1 MSIKRITTIVPMDF
15 LDSLEKCLRATGVP
29 GMTIDNVRGFG
40 EHANYFSN
48 DLLRSNVR
56 IEVYIGERRCEEV
69 CEAICKFAKETHTSA
84 GILVIES
91 VDRLIDLNTG
101 QDVLAENL

>member
-1 MSIKRITTIVPMDF
+1 MNIKRITVIVPAGY
-15 LDSLEKCLRATGVP
+15 LDDVEKCLRAAGVP

-40 EHANYFSN
+40 EHANYFSS

-56 IEVYIGERRCEEV
+56 IEVYVGEDRCDEV
-69 CEAICKFAKETHTSA
+69 VETIKHFAVVSRTTA
-84 GILVIES
+84 GILAIEP

-101 QDVLAENL
+101 EDVIARNL